1 MKEKVLIT
9 GASGFVG
16 YHLINEALQ
25 KNLEVYAAVR
35 KSSVVNHLKGLDIHL
50 VEIDFQDVNQL
61 RSRFEKDQYDYVI
74 HAAGLT
80 RAMTLEEYN
89 ITNVTASM
97 NLAKVALEFSIKK
110 FVFLSSL
117 AVLGPLKYQD
127 PNELTEESSP
137 HPVTNYGRSKWMA
150 EKALKT
156 ITGLPLIILRPTA
169 VYGPREKDLL
179 IMFRTLNRGLEPY
192 IGYQEQYLSFIYVK
206 DLAAI
211 TIQTLF
217 SSQTNQVYNLSDGKI
232 YNRYAL
238 NQFVKQALKKKTI
251 RFKVPLSI
259 VKLIARFLEASQ
271 KKKAPVLN
279 LEKVNELAAENWKC
293 SILKAQ
299 KDLNYQPEYD
309 LEKGI
314 KETIQWYKNEK
325 WL

>member
-25 KNLEVYAAVR
+25 QNLEVYAAVR
-35 KSSVVNHLKGLDIHL
+35 KSSAIDHLKGLDIQL
-50 VEIDFQDVNQL
+50 LEIDFQNISQIKECFK
-61 RSRFEKDQYDYVI
+61 RDQYDYII

-80 RAMTLEEYN
+80 RALTLEEYN
-89 ITNVTASM
+89 LTNVTATM
-97 NLAKVALEFSIKK
+97 NLAQVALEFPIKK

-117 AVLGPLKYQD
+117 AVLGPLKYHD
-127 PNELTEESSP
+127 PKELTEESSP
-137 HPVTNYGRSKWMA
+137 QPVTNYGRSKWMA

-156 ITGLPLIILRPTA
+156 LTDLPLIILRPTA

-206 DLAAI
+206 DLAVI
-211 TIQTLF
+211 TVQSLW
-217 SSQTNQVYNLSDGKI
+217 SNQTNQIYNLSDGKI

-238 NQFVKQALKKKTI
+238 NQYVKQALKKKTI
-251 RFKVPLSI
+251 TFKVPLSI
-259 VKLIARFLEASQ
+259 VKLIARFLEAAQ

-299 KDLNYQPEYD
+299 KDLDYQPEYD

-314 KETIQWYKNEK
+314 METIQWYKNEK

>member
-25 KNLEVYAAVR
+25 QNLEVYAAVR
-35 KSSVVNHLKGLDIHL
+35 KSSAIDHLKGLDIQL
-50 VEIDFQDVNQL
+50 LEIDFQNISQIKECFK
-61 RSRFEKDQYDYVI
+61 RDQYDYII

-80 RAMTLEEYN
+80 RALTLEEYN
-89 ITNVTASM
+89 LTNVTATM
-97 NLAKVALEFSIKK
+97 NLAQVALEFPIKK

-117 AVLGPLKYQD
+117 AVLGPLKYHD
-127 PNELTEESSP
+127 PKELTEESSP
-137 HPVTNYGRSKWMA
+137 QPVTNYGRSKWMA

-156 ITGLPLIILRPTA
+156 LTDLPLIILRPTA

-206 DLAAI
+206 DLAVI
-211 TIQTLF
+211 TVQSLW
-217 SSQTNQVYNLSDGKI
+217 SNQTNQIYNLSDGKI

-238 NQFVKQALKKKTI
+238 NQYVKQALKKKTI
-251 RFKVPLSI
+251 TFKVPLSI
-259 VKLIARFLEASQ
+259 VKLIARFLEATQ

-299 KDLNYQPEYD
+299 KDLDYQPEYD

-314 KETIQWYKNEK
+314 METIQWYKNEK